1 MNALM
6 VCYLFFLFNPSKGV
20 LFDAEGY
27 LDRLQEPLL
36 ERGGGASG
44 AAQPRSPTAAVAA
57 AAAAAAAPPLLVIQN
72 PEGSTTASFAVGQL
86 LRSPRANT

>member
-27 LDRLQEPLL
+27 VDRLYEPLL
-36 ERGGGASG
+36 ERGGAPGEARS
-44 AAQPRSPTAAVAA
+44 RSPPAAA

-86 LRSPRANT
+86 LRSPRASA

>member
-27 LDRLQEPLL
+27 LDRLHEPLL
-36 ERGGGASG
+36 VRGDASG
-44 AAQPRSPTAAVAA
+44 AVPRSPTAATT

>member
-27 LDRLQEPLL
+27 LDRLHEPLL
-36 ERGGGASG
+36 VRGDASG
-44 AAQPRSPTAAVAA
+44 AVPRSPTAATT
-57 AAAAAAAPPLLVIQN
+57 AAAAPPLLVIQN